1 MLSALQ
7 SCSFLGLGEDER
19 LLVIPLLLGAEPSAE
34 GSAVL
39 SGTVLRGRGGDRRLT
54 GSQDHN
60 LGGRKG
66 QGEAALCLLTPQ
78 PARAIPSRLTQ
89 GEGTRPAPCSLRPA
103 PCALLGAAVSPTLPE
118 GCHQK
123 TPLFPATDNNG
134 GMKGKCP
141 PVPGALLGWL
151 LRPWTGGKP
160 SSCSPF
166 LHGGPCRE
174 VAAAAGAPRPPRGH
188 PGWGFGVSFAALCE
202 SFPSGGCGVAPGG
215 CWERSAGERGH
226 ALRHGVRA
234 PGAEP
239 LADGSGL
246 GLRGAGVGFGR
257 RPFERGRAVSC
268 EPRRLSRARLGS
280 RDLVAPSE
288 RSAFL
293 YF

>member
-1 MLSALQ
+1 MLSALR
-7 SCSFLGLGEDER
+7 SCSFLLLGEKDER
-19 LLVIPLLLGAEPSAE
+19 FLVIPLLLGAEPSAE

-160 SSCSPF
+160 SSCSPSSP
-166 LHGGPCRE
+166 GG
-174 VAAAAGAPRPPRGH
+174 
-188 PGWGFGVSFAALCE
+188 ALQG
-202 SFPSGGCGVAPGG
+202 GGCGCRSSEATPGTPRMG
-215 CWERSAGERGH
+215 IWGLVCSP
-226 ALRHGVRA
+226 VR
-234 PGAEP
+234 ELP
-239 LADGSGL
+239 LG
-246 GLRGAGVGFGR
+246 GLRGGPGGLLGA
-257 RPFERGRAVSC
+257 
-268 EPRRLSRARLGS
+268 LSWGEGS
-280 RDLVAPSE
+280 R
-288 RSAFL
+288 SAARCEGTGG
-293 YF
+293 